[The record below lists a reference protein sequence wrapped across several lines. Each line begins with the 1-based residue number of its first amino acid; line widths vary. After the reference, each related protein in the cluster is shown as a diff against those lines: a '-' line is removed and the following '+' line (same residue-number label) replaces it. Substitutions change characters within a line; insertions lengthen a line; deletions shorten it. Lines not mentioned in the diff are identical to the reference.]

1 MRSPRAAELAGP
13 PRLWRSVCL
22 QALALAVVAVVAG
35 LRGNGRDPRSNPA
48 PPQPPK
54 PEVRRIRVV
63 QLPRPPPPRSEARPS
78 PPAATARPPAAAPG
92 AARAPAPQKIA
103 PEERTRIA
111 VDAQAVQGIRMR
123 VLVPRT
129 PGDLAAHLRNSGG
142 CMVVSRLTGG
152 SAEVLSVL
160 GLDGGR
166 AVEVSGAPCA
176 GVPRLLRDGGLNA
189 ALGDPVGRARASL
202 PGAER
207 GDELALQV
215 LLAPGLHQVAEYALR
230 ARFGAIPEDQMARR
244 AAETGYELTCFAEP
258 TGALRCQ

>member
-1 MRSPRAAELAGP
+1 MRTPRAAEFPGP

-22 QALALAVVAVVAG
+22 QGLALAALAVVAG
-35 LRGNGRDPRSNPA
+35 LPWAGRDSRPEMPPA
-48 PPQPPK
+48 EPAKQ
-54 PEVRRIRVV
+54 EVRRIRVV
-63 QLPRPPPPRSEARPS
+63 RLPRPPSVRSEPRPA
-78 PPAATARPPAAAPG
+78 PRAAAA
-92 AARAPAPQKIA
+92 AARTAAPAPQKIA
-103 PEERTRIA
+103 PEPRTRIA
-111 VDAQAVQGIRMR
+111 VDAQAVQGIRLR

-160 GLDGGR
+160 GLDGER
-166 AVEVSGAPCA
+166 AIEVPGAPCA

-207 GDELALQV
+207 GDEVALQV
-215 LLAPGLHQVAEYALR
+215 LLAPGLNEIAHYALR
-230 ARFGAIPEDQMARR
+230 ARFGPIPEEQMARR

-258 TGALRCQ
+258 TGSLRCR